1 MTDDSKRPFKTKPPK
16 TNFLDVKLTKKN
28 KNKNKDN
35 NWDEK
40 NKSEVNKKDEDD
52 EEQMIEKIKTMM
64 KTKKNKGLGNNHKNG
79 HNEITAEEINS
90 FHEKNEKDFKEQQ
103 EETEDDDDEEMS
115 TTKKPTTTTEKPI
128 TKKPVKEQ
136 VVQTSGFIEDGIK
149 RKGVLKKRF
158 PQAIIAGVK
167 KSGTRALLSF
177 LSRHPLVKSGGKEMH
192 FFDKNDTYTKGL
204 DWYLDQMPESYEN
217 ELTIEKTPGYFVKPY
232 VPKRIMEFSKSVKLI
247 FIFREPVE
255 RAISDYAQALA
266 NEKQIKFERTVFTK
280 TKPRKVN
287 ENTSKVNIGLYS
299 KHLVN
304 WLHYFPRMQMLFVNG
319 NEFIKNPVPG
329 LIKVQ
334 KFLDLPVLLNEKH
347 FIYNKTKG
355 FYCTLNNKEGHEVK
369 CLGDSKGRTHPKV
382 RDSALRKLKEFYKP
396 WNERFF
402 ELIGEDYGWPTTKTV
417 DKDE

>member
-1 MTDDSKRPFKTKPPK
+1 MTR
-16 TNFLDVKLTKKN
+16 KN
-28 KNKNKDN
+28 KNKSEDN
-35 NWDEK
+35 SDG
-40 NKSEVNKKDEDD
+40 KKPSTEDSDDDDDD
-52 EEQMIEKIKTMM
+52 EEQMVEKIKTMM
-64 KTKKNKGLGNNHKNG
+64 KTKNEGLVKNKKNG
-79 HNEITAEEINS
+79 EITAEEINE
-90 FHEKNEKDFKEQQ
+90 FHEKNTKDFEEQQ
-103 EETEDDDDEEMS
+103 EKAEDEEKSTTKIPDTVKS
-115 TTKKPTTTTEKPI
+115 TTKKPVTVKKQVQTTTDE
-128 TKKPVKEQ
+128 
-136 VVQTSGFIEDGIK
+136 FIKDGIK
-149 RKGVLKKRF
+149 RIGVLKKRF

-177 LSRHPLVKSGGKEMH
+177 LSRHPLVKSAGREMH
-192 FFDKNDTYTKGL
+192 FFDKNETYAAGL
-204 DWYLDQMPESYEN
+204 DWYLDEMPESYEN
-217 ELTIEKTPGYFVKPY
+217 ELTIEKTPGYFIKPY
-232 VPKRIMEFSKSVKLI
+232 VPKRILEFSKSVKLI

-287 ENTSKVNIGLYS
+287 ENSSKVNIGMYS

-304 WLHYFPRMQMLFVNG
+304 WLHYFPRMQMHFVNG
-319 NEFIKNPVPG
+319 NEFIKNPAPG

-334 KFLDLPVLLNEKH
+334 QFLGLPVLLNEKH
-347 FIYNKTKG
+347 FVYNKTKG

-417 DKDE
+417 DKDD